1 MNSRCNTTLISTL
14 LMSLSLVGLMPGSLR
29 FVLTWVELNVI
40 ETQRSVENLTM
51 WVGAYSLGLDIIGL
65 IVLWTGF
72 KKRERWAWFVM
83 LVILL
88 FYVFP
93 GYVLTELVLF
103 CKGKAGLSDFLQLI
117 PLTWAG
123 NWQSMPAIG
132 ILLGLLT
139 FVVMLVALLLP
150 VKAFFWKAQTSVL
163 SPEQGERDKAVPV
176 DHR

>member
-1 MNSRCNTTLISTL
+1 
-14 LMSLSLVGLMPGSLR
+14 MPGSLR

-40 ETQRSVENLTM
+40 ETQRSMENLTM
-51 WVGAYSLGLDIIGL
+51 WVGSYSLGIDIIGL
-65 IVLWTGF
+65 IVLWIGF
-72 KKRERWAWFVM
+72 RKRERWAWFVM

-103 CKGKAGLSDFLQLI
+103 YKGKAGLSDFLQLI

-123 NWQSMPAIG
+123 NWQSMPSLG

-139 FVVMLVALLLP
+139 LVVMMVALLLP
-150 VKAFFWKAQTSVL
+150 VKAFFWNTHTSVV
-163 SPEQGERDKAVPV
+163 SRDQRERNSAFPV
-176 DHR
+176 DRK

>member
-1 MNSRCNTTLISTL
+1 M
-14 LMSLSLVGLMPGSLR
+14 
-29 FVLTWVELNVI
+29 
-40 ETQRSVENLTM
+40 ENLTM

-150 VKAFFWKAQTSVL
+150 VKAFFLKAHTSVVT
-163 SPEQGERDKAVPV
+163 RDQRMQDNVIPA
-176 DHR
+176 DNR

>member
-1 MNSRCNTTLISTL
+1 
-14 LMSLSLVGLMPGSLR
+14 MSLSLVGLMPGSLR

-150 VKAFFWKAQTSVL
+150 VKAFFLKAHTSVVT
-163 SPEQGERDKAVPV
+163 RDQRKQDNAIPA
-176 DHR
+176 DNR